1 MSDQGLDKMKVRLAT
16 TSLAGCFGCHMSFL
30 DIDER
35 LFELTEIA
43 EFDRSPLTDVK
54 HCGPCD
60 IALIEGGVCNS
71 DNVNVVRELRAN
83 AKILV
88 AVGACAINGGLPA
101 LRNRLDIEEILR
113 RVYRDPVTDEPRV
126 PSSIELPLALDKV
139 YPLNEIVRVDYSLP
153 GCPPSGDAIWKFL
166 TDLILGRMPRL
177 DQPLLH
183 YD

>member
-1 MSDQGLDKMKVRLAT
+1 MSSPGHEKPKVRLAT
-16 TSLAGCFGCHMSFL
+16 TSLAGCFGCHMSLL

-35 LFELTEIA
+35 LFELAEIA
-43 EFDRSPLTDVK
+43 EIDRSPLTDIK

-60 IALIEGGVCNS
+60 IALVEGGVCNA
-71 DNVNVVRELRAN
+71 DNVRVVRELRAH

-101 LRNRLDIEEILR
+101 LRNRFDVGDILT
-113 RVYRDPVTDEPRV
+113 RVYRDPITDEPCV
-126 PSSIELPLALDKV
+126 PNSPELPLALDKV
-139 YPLNEIVRVDYSLP
+139 YPLNEIIRVDYSLP

-177 DQPLLH
+177 DHSLLH